1 MTESAQQKGSSLQDE
16 NIRGAIPRSQRER
29 RKYCQTLARMR
40 TDDHGLKFGLM
51 NQTSVDVP
59 LRT

>member
-1 MTESAQQKGSSLQDE
+1 MKENTPESGGEAEILLDTGQMT
-16 NIRGAIPRSQRER
+16 
-29 RKYCQTLARMR
+29 

>member
-1 MTESAQQKGSSLQDE
+1 MRTLEKILQ
-16 NIRGAIPRSQRER
+16 SQEGEAEILSDLIS
-29 RKYCQTLARMR
+29 QMR